1 MHIVARADR
10 FPTEDPEKLRRA
22 LLNLF
27 PDGEVEEHDDSMIAR
42 TDSGERLRQL
52 IIDHHIRDTARS
64 MMLCGRSGRVS
75 RFRLNKQVAYVNKVS
90 FVEGT
95 PALGV
100 IDVEIEDDDID
111 AAIDHL
117 AESTVEVRE

>member
-1 MHIVARADR
+1 MHIVARTDR
-10 FPTEDPEKLRRA
+10 FPTEDPEKVKRA

-27 PDGEVEEHDDSMIAR
+27 PDGEVEEHDDVVIVR

-64 MMLCGRSGRVS
+64 MMLCGRSGRGS
-75 RFRLNKQVAYVNKVS
+75 SFRLNKQVAYVNKIS
-90 FVEGT
+90 FVEGV
-95 PALGV
+95 PALGA

>member
-1 MHIVARADR
+1 MARADR

-27 PDGEVEEHDDSMIAR
+27 PEGEMEEHDDSMIAR

>member
-27 PDGEVEEHDDSMIAR
+27 PQGEVEEHDDSMIAR

-117 AESTVEVRE
+117 AESTVEVGE

>member
-27 PDGEVEEHDDSMIAR
+27 PEGEMEEHDDSMIAR

>member
-27 PDGEVEEHDDSMIAR
+27 PQGEVEEHDDSIIAR

>member
-27 PDGEVEEHDDSMIAR
+27 PEGEMEEHDDSIIAR

>member
-1 MHIVARADR
+1 MHIVARVDR

-27 PDGEVEEHDDSMIAR
+27 PEGEVEEHDDSMIAR

-90 FVEGT
+90 FVEGD
-95 PALGV
+95 PALGI

-117 AESTVEVRE
+117 AESTLEVRE

>member
-1 MHIVARADR
+1 MARADR

-27 PDGEVEEHDDSMIAR
+27 PEGEVEEHDDSMIVR

-64 MMLCGRSGRVS
+64 MMLCGRRGPVS

-90 FVEGT
+90 FVEGD

-111 AAIDHL
+111 AAIDYL

>member
-10 FPTEDPEKLRRA
+10 FPTEDPEKVRRA

-27 PDGEVEEHDDSMIAR
+27 PEGEVEERNDGITVR

-64 MMLCGRSGRVS
+64 VMLCGRSGRVS
-75 RFRLNKQVAYVNKVS
+75 SFRLNKQVAYVNKIS
-90 FVEGT
+90 FVEGS
-95 PALGV
+95 PALGAIEV
-100 IDVEIEDDDID
+100 DVEDDDID
-111 AAIDHL
+111 AAIDYL

>member
-1 MHIVARADR
+1 MHIVARAER
-10 FPTEDPEKLRRA
+10 FPTEDPEKVRQA

-27 PDGEVEEHDDSMIAR
+27 PQGEVEEHDGGMIVR

-64 MMLCGRSGRVS
+64 MMLCGRSGGKS
-75 RFRLNKQVAYVNKVS
+75 SFRLNKQVAYVNKIS
-90 FVEGT
+90 FVEGD
-95 PALGV
+95 PALGA
-100 IDVEIEDDDID
+100 IEVEVEDDDID

-117 AESTVEVRE
+117 AESTVEMKE